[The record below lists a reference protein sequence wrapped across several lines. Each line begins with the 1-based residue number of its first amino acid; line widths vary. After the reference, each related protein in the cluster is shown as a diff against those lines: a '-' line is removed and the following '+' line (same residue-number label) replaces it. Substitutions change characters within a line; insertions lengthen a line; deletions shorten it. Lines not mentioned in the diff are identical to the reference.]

1 VKQDYAK
8 AIPFYRQAAHQG
20 CPTAA
25 YWLAVAYENG
35 EGVKKNLAQARRWYG
50 ISRDRGD
57 GDAAAALK
65 RLGKKG

>member
-1 VKQDYAK
+1 
-8 AIPFYRQAAHQG
+8 
-20 CPTAA
+20 
-25 YWLAVAYENG
+25 
-35 EGVKKNLAQARRWYG
+35 VKKNLAQARRWYG